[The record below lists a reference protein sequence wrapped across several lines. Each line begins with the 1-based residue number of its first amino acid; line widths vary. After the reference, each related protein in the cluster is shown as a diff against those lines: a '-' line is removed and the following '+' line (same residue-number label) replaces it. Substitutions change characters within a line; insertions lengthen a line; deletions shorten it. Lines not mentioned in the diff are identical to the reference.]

1 MENDNFA
8 IDELME
14 VNETLRRESENWK
27 VLIEQGQ
34 EQITF
39 YKKELDNVLK
49 KLEESNERNSE
60 KIKLLEEYR
69 ESVKEKNQVLV
80 VNNRYIKRI
89 EEENLILKKELGE
102 KEKLGGCL
110 DSTQTELEEIK
121 KKLQLVKQLVNTLA

>member
-14 VNETLRRESENWK
+14 VNETLRRENENLK

-34 EQITF
+34 EQRTF

-60 KIKLLEEYR
+60 NIKLLEEYR

-102 KEKLGGCL
+102 KDKLGGCL
-110 DSTQTELEEIK
+110 DSTQTELEETK
-121 KKLQLVKQLVNTLA
+121 KKLQLVKQLVKTLA